1 MQRNGAQRI
10 LPVAIIL
17 IVIAIAI
24 AALVSIGRAIFGG
37 GDTPINEGKQ
47 SLINTSD
54 NRSVRMIVR
63 GPIVAEEDFRTYQI
77 TVSNDNRTMVAYQGY
92 LETPLQTVDLDNNNP
107 AYEEFVYALDRAN
120 MMTAEAFK
128 GESDDIRG
136 ICSNGRLYQFDT
148 LNGGTVVK
156 RLWTTSCKNV
166 RGSLKT
172 NVTVLRNLFNR
183 QIPGSSELIQNANL

>member
-24 AALVSIGRAIFGG
+24 AALVSIGRAIFGS
-37 GDTPINEGKQ
+37 GDTPINEGQQ

-54 NRSVRMIVR
+54 NRSVRMTVR

-77 TVSNDNRTMVAYQGY
+77 TASNDNRTFVAYQGY
-92 LETPLQTVDLDNNNP
+92 LETPLQTIDLDNNNP
-107 AYEEFVYALDRAN
+107 AYEEFVYALDRGN
-120 MMTAEAFK
+120 MMTAEAFT
-128 GESDDIRG
+128 GESDDVRG
-136 ICSNGRLYQFDT
+136 ICSSGRLYQFDT
-148 LNGGTVVK
+148 LNGGNVVK
-156 RLWTTSCKNV
+156 RLWTTSCKNT

-172 NVTVLRNLFNR
+172 NVTVLRNLFNA
-183 QIPGSSELIQNANL
+183 QIPGSSEAIQAAGL

>member
-37 GDTPINEGKQ
+37 GDTPINEGQQ

-54 NRSVRMIVR
+54 NRSVRMTVR

-77 TVSNDNRTMVAYQGY
+77 TASNDNRTFVAYQGY
-92 LETPLQTVDLDNNNP
+92 LETPLQTIDLDNNNP
-107 AYEEFVYALDRAN
+107 AYEEFVYALDRGN
-120 MMTAEAFK
+120 MMTAEAFT
-128 GESDDIRG
+128 GESDDVRG
-136 ICSNGRLYQFDT
+136 ICSSGRLYQFDT
-148 LNGGTVVK
+148 LNGGNVVK
-156 RLWTTSCKNV
+156 RLWTTSCKNT

-172 NVTVLRNLFNR
+172 NVTVLRNLFNA
-183 QIPGSSELIQNANL
+183 QIPGSSEAIQAAGL

>member
-37 GDTPINEGKQ
+37 GDTPINEGRQ

-54 NRSVRMIVR
+54 NRSVRMTVR

-77 TVSNDNRTMVAYQGY
+77 TASNDNRTFVAYQGY
-92 LETPLQTVDLDNNNP
+92 LETPLQTIDLDNNNP
-107 AYEEFVYALDRAN
+107 AYEEFVYALDRGN
-120 MMTAEAFK
+120 MMTAEAFT
-128 GESDDIRG
+128 GESDDVRG
-136 ICSNGRLYQFDT
+136 ICSSGRLYQFDT
-148 LNGGTVVK
+148 LNGGNVVK
-156 RLWTTSCKNV
+156 RLWTTSCKNT

-172 NVTVLRNLFNR
+172 NVTVLRNLFNA
-183 QIPGSSELIQNANL
+183 QIPGSSEAIQAAGL